1 MLDTELKFS
10 YKDVSIVPAAVSP
23 IDSRK
28 DCNPYVEEGTNK
40 LPLFT
45 APMDSVIGINNMDL
59 WVAQGIT
66 PIIPRT
72 ESLTDRLQLLSLG
85 YWVAM
90 SLGEFEE
97 YFVKSIWDGWDG
109 KFFRVLIDI
118 ANGHMEKLYNLVRSA
133 KAQTKNLIVMVGN
146 IANPETYLAAA
157 RACAD
162 YVRVGIGVGR
172 GCITSSNTGVGYP
185 MASLLNEI
193 SSIKKRL
200 STEGGQLVHT
210 TPLIVADGGVRG
222 YSDAVKALAL
232 GADRVMI
239 GSVFTKMLESAAPG
253 TVSWV
258 NPEGKQQQDDL
269 TKFMGTYRVT
279 FGSGEFM
286 AWKDDNTLLGPVTIK
301 KTFYGMASKR
311 GQLAMN
317 GKKTHT
323 SEGIETTL
331 DVEYTMQAWVEN
343 FTDYLRSAMSYAGAR
358 DLQQFTTNTKL
369 VTNSVSAITS
379 INR

>member
-1 MLDTELKFS
+1 MLDKELKFS

-28 DCNPYVEEGTNK
+28 DCNPYVEENK

-72 ESLTDRLQLLSLG
+72 ESLKDRLQLLSLG
-85 YWVAM
+85 YWVAL

-97 YFVKSIWDGWDG
+97 YFVKSVWDGWD
-109 KFFRVLIDI
+109 KPLRVLIDI

-133 KAQTKNLIVMVGN
+133 KTQTKNLVVMVGN
-146 IANPETYLAAA
+146 IANPKAYLAAA
-157 RACAD
+157 RACVD

-185 MASLLNEI
+185 IASLIDEI
-193 SSIKKRL
+193 SSLKKRL
-200 STEGGQLVHT
+200 LTEGSQLVHT

-222 YSDAVKALAL
+222 YSDAIKALAL

-258 NPEGKQQQDDL
+258 NPEGKQLTDDL
-269 TKFMGTYRVT
+269 EKFMGTYKVT
-279 FGSGEFM
+279 FGSGKFM
-286 AWKDDNTLLGPVTIK
+286 AWEDDKSLGPVTIK